1 MPLMSGPP
9 PIPLSILDLAI
20 VERGATPRDAL
31 LASVATARRAEAR
44 GYRRIWYAEHH
55 NMAAIA
61 SSATSVLIAHVAACT
76 STIRLGAGGI
86 MLPNHSPLV
95 IAEQFGT
102 LASLHPGRIDL
113 GLGRAPG
120 SDQVTTRALRRD
132 AFAADTFPEDV
143 LELQG
148 YLTGET
154 RVEGVQATPG
164 KGTDVPLY
172 VLGSSL
178 YGAQL
183 AALLGL
189 PYAFASHFA
198 PQALEQAV
206 EIYRREFR
214 PGAQQAEPYV
224 LAAVNVIAADDD
236 DLAREQLT
244 QVRRIRV
251 ARFLTPGQELTDAQA
266 EEVLATP
273 RGRQVAAMMRYTA
286 VGGAAAVRGYLEDFA
301 GLARADELMI
311 VHSGPTFEDRLRSLD
326 LLADAWE
333 LESAD
338 RTA

>member
-1 MPLMSGPP
+1 MVGPGVMPLSM
-9 PIPLSILDLAI
+9 LDLAI

-31 LASVATARRAEAR
+31 LASVEIARRAEAR

-76 STIRLGAGGI
+76 DTIRLGAGGI

-120 SDQVTTRALRRD
+120 SDQATTRALRRD
-132 AFAADTFPEDV
+132 VFAADRFPEDV

-148 YLTGET
+148 YLTGVT

-172 VLGSSL
+172 LLGSSL

-206 EIYRREFR
+206 EVYRREFR
-214 PGAQQAEPYV
+214 PSAQQAAPYV
-224 LAAVNVIAADDD
+224 IAAVNVLAAADDD
-236 DLAREQLT
+236 TAQEQLSE
-244 QVRRIRV
+244 VRRIRV
-251 ARFLTPGQELTDAQA
+251 ARFLTPGQELTDEQA

-273 RGRQVAAMMRYTA
+273 QGRQVASMMRYTA
-286 VGGAAAVRGYLEDFA
+286 VGAPATVRGYLEDFA
-301 GLARADELMI
+301 RLARADELMV
-311 VHSGPTFEDRLRSLD
+311 VHSGPTMPDRLRSLD
-326 LLADAWE
+326 LLADAWP
-333 LESAD
+333 L
-338 RTA
+338 TP